1 MKPRSAHDGFAALA
15 AIFLMVVL
23 GALGAFMLSFST
35 IQHST
40 SAQDI
45 QGSRAY
51 WAARAGLEWGLANFA
66 SACPGQPVT
75 LIATQQA
82 SSSPFTLFGFGVT
95 VTCSLTGYAESTPTP
110 TIPNVF
116 IYQFDVVA
124 KSSTAIG
131 SQGYFERS
139 VSASMER

>member
-23 GALGAFMLSFST
+23 GALGAFMLSFSS

-66 SACPGQPVT
+66 SACP
-75 LIATQQA
+75 
-82 SSSPFTLFGFGVT
+82 FTLFGFGVT

-116 IYQFDVVA
+116 VYQIDAVA